1 MISQTIESTRETGG
15 VYPYMKLAWITILVA
30 GCANV
35 AFGMSAP
42 KTIRE
47 IQIISGWG
55 GLGTPQNAKV
65 TILCENGKYLRDGRP
80 INAALVDAFLSSLNA
95 PVIPKPQMENLGIT
109 SEWLTRGL
117 PLAEKNMP
125 GRFSDAT
132 PGQKTLFE
140 SSFVDPALMTK
151 AMSDLFAYASMD
163 DYPYASAVVTFED
176 GSTISAKTHSYYIFM
191 IPWTVSG
198 KGETFNA
205 DISRT
210 LSALLPPNAPNKS
223 RLVAEELVSKLG
235 EALMRRI
242 EPEWKMRGVEAR
254 AGAALDSL
262 PTFTQSTLRTS
273 IPTTTSR
280 SDFGGMTKV
289 PTKPIFRPRY
299 TGLTSPQT

>member
-1 MISQTIESTRETGG
+1 
-15 VYPYMKLAWITILVA
+15 
-30 GCANV
+30 
-35 AFGMSAP
+35 
-42 KTIRE
+42 
-47 IQIISGWG
+47 
-55 GLGTPQNAKV
+55 
-65 TILCENGKYLRDGRP
+65 
-80 INAALVDAFLSSLNA
+80 
-95 PVIPKPQMENLGIT
+95 
-109 SEWLTRGL
+109 
-117 PLAEKNMP
+117 
-125 GRFSDAT
+125 
-132 PGQKTLFE
+132 
-140 SSFVDPALMTK
+140 MTK

-262 PTFTQSTLRTS
+262 RNVYTVNAADINPYHDVAFGLRWNDKGPHETNLQATLHRANFPANMNEHLVLKYDHDKVQGLDQFLTF
-273 IPTTTSR
+273 
-280 SDFGGMTKV
+280 GAK
-289 PTKPIFRPRY
+289 
-299 TGLTSPQT
+299 